1 MRKIPATM
9 ATQHPDNASAPYWV
23 KDKDPFVNTYQE
35 TEECLICFED
45 MGMQEYMWDWE
56 GKNADASVIDKLL
69 ANYYPYFSEHR
80 LGHEKFLTFRVPNIW
95 EEKGYSLLQAMTVI
109 LSSEDFARDL
119 DFKQRPLFEVILP
132 MTVNADQLVHMH
144 KLFNKFSKFKS
155 EEFTADRKAN
165 TTNLEVIPLV
175 EEAGGQRKI
184 GGLLI
189 EYIKKHQ
196 ELFGKKPDYIR
207 PFLACSDSALT
218 GGFITTKLSN
228 KLALVEIQKVV
239 EKTGVAM
246 YPIAG
251 AGSLP
256 FRGGITP
263 DTVQQFAEEFAGLR
277 TITLQSAFRYD
288 YPLEQVKK
296 AVDYLNRNLSKG
308 KAETLSDSD
317 QKTLNNIAESSSN
330 LYKRTIRQIAPDMSN
345 FFQVVPKR
353 RERRQHIGLTAYKRS
368 SGEQT
373 LPRAITFTCGF
384 YSIGVPPE
392 FIASGRT
399 LAKLS
404 ESELD
409 LVKSFSPNLISDF
422 IRAGRYLNNQVL
434 DKLASSSSGW
444 ADVKQ
449 DIEKLSQVLKI
460 EFAAET
466 SEQKKHVALSGK
478 IFAAKNNK
486 DKLQKLI
493 IRSAKLRKSLG

>member
-9 ATQHPDNASAPYWV
+9 ATQHPDNASIPYWD
-23 KDKDPFVNTYQE
+23 KDKNPFVNTYKE
-35 TEECLICFED
+35 TEECLTCFED
-45 MGMQEYMWDWE
+45 IGMQEYMWDWE
-56 GKNADASVIDKLL
+56 GKNADASVVDKLL
-69 ANYYPYFSEHR
+69 SKYYPYFSEHQ
-80 LGHEKFLTFRVPNIW
+80 LGKEKFLTFRVPNIW

-109 LSSEDFARDL
+109 LASEDFARDL

-132 MTVNADQLVHMH
+132 MTVNADQLIHMH

-155 EEFTADRKAN
+155 AEFTTDRRAN
-165 TTNLEVIPLV
+165 STNLEVIPLV

-184 GGLLI
+184 SSLLM
-189 EYIKKHQ
+189 EYIKKHE
-196 ELFGKKPDYIR
+196 ELFGKKPNYIR

-218 GGFITTKLSN
+218 GGFVTTKLSN
-228 KLALVEIQKVV
+228 KLALVEIQKVS
-239 EKTGVAM
+239 EKTDVAM

-263 DTVQQFAEEFAGLR
+263 DTAKQFAEEFAGLR

-288 YPLEQVKK
+288 YPLEQVKE
-296 AVDYLNRNLSKG
+296 AVNYLNQNLSKS
-308 KAETLSDSD
+308 KAKALSNSNK
-317 QKTLNNIAESSSN
+317 KTLDTIAESSS
-330 LYKRTIRQIAPDMSN
+330 LIYSKTIKQVASGMSD
-345 FFQVVPKR
+345 FFEAVPKR

-399 LAKLS
+399 LARLS

-422 IRAGRYLNNQVL
+422 VRAGRYLNNQVL
-434 DKLASSSSGW
+434 DKLANSNSGW
-444 ADVKQ
+444 T
-449 DIEKLSQVLKI
+449 DIKDDIKKLSQILKI
-460 EFAAET
+460 EFAPET
-466 SEQKKHVALSGK
+466 LEQKEHIGLSNEV
-478 IFAAKNNK
+478 FAARSNKN
-486 DKLQKLI
+486 KLQELI
-493 IRSAKLRKSLG
+493 IRSAVLRKSLG